1 MDKIFYPN
9 SIAVIGVS
17 ERPANMGRNIV
28 ANLLDF
34 CYGGEIH
41 VVGQQGGCAFGHR
54 IRTSLEELPQGIDLA
69 VILTPAS
76 TVPDLVDACGR
87 QGIRRVV
94 IESGGFGEFSA
105 EGRELSERLLAAAR
119 KWGIRFVGPN
129 CISVINMDSGICLP
143 FVRLHRDTLKKGRVS
158 VVSQSGGITIVYTNL
173 FSSEGLG
180 INKAVSIG
188 NKLDLDETDYLAYLL
203 KDEDTDMICLHLESI
218 EDGRRLME
226 LARSSPKPILLHKT
240 NTGQASA
247 HIAQSH
253 TAALAN
259 DDRIVSAAARQSGM
273 IRTRNFR
280 TMVNYAKGLSLP
292 PVKGNTLIV
301 IARSGGR
308 AVVAADMAA
317 AFGFD
322 LYPLP
327 RAFREKV
334 KGFFRAK
341 VIEPTNPLDLGDLFD
356 FRIYVN
362 ILEECLK
369 IEDVDA
375 VLMAHEYSSLLE
387 RKGTHRLVQA
397 IQDLVTQ
404 YNKPVALCPFSEG
417 DETLSLKK
425 DLEYPVFSEIDE
437 AMEAM
442 AVSLDRYRRSR
453 KRGGAEGA
461 EKSIVRPGLQTQA
474 NQSLPS
480 ISPLRPKDELQDLL
494 LAPDLQ
500 SGRGDGT
507 MMIHQALEVCQSYGI
522 PVAEW
527 ATASSPEEAVEA
539 AERLGYSLALK
550 VLSPHISHKSDVGG
564 IALGIEDEESL
575 RRAWAEML
583 SRVRAEAP
591 DAPLEGF
598 LLQKMAPGGRE
609 VILGGKRDPSFG
621 PVVMFGLGGIYVEVF
636 DDAAF
641 RVAPLTQEDA
651 EEMIAE
657 VRGSRLLRGVRGEKP
672 SDVEA
677 VVDCLLRLSQLL
689 QDFPA
694 IAEVDINPLI
704 VLEKGAVAVDARI
717 VLKHECHEE
726 TLMEPI
732 S

>member
-1 MDKIFYPN
+1 
-9 SIAVIGVS
+9 
-17 ERPANMGRNIV
+17 
-28 ANLLDF
+28 
-34 CYGGEIH
+34 
-41 VVGQQGGCAFGHR
+41 
-54 IRTSLEELPQGIDLA
+54 
-69 VILTPAS
+69 
-76 TVPDLVDACGR
+76 
-87 QGIRRVV
+87 VV

-129 CISVINMDSGICLP
+129 CISVINMDSGVCLP

-158 VVSQSGGITIVYTNL
+158 LVSQSGGITIVYTNL
-173 FSSEGLG
+173 FSNEGLG

-203 KDEDTDMICLHLESI
+203 EDENTDMICLHLESI
-218 EDGRRLME
+218 QDGQRLME
-226 LARSSPKPILLHKT
+226 LARASPKPILLHKS

-273 IRTRNFR
+273 VRARNFR
-280 TMVNYAKGLSLP
+280 TMLNYAKVLSLP

-301 IARSGGR
+301 MARSGGR

-334 KGFFRAK
+334 KGFFRAR

-369 IEDVDA
+369 IEGVDA
-375 VLMAHEYSSLLE
+375 VLMSHEYSSLLE

-397 IQDLVTQ
+397 IKDLVTQ

-425 DLEYPVFSEIDE
+425 ELEYPVFSEIDE
-437 AMEAM
+437 AMEAL
-442 AVSLDRYRRSR
+442 AVCRERYHWLQKRADLTPCPPSL
-453 KRGGAEGA
+453 RGKGE
-461 EKSIVRPGLQTQA
+461 
-474 NQSLPS
+474 
-480 ISPLRPKDELQDLL
+480 ISPPRRGEG
-494 LAPDLQ
+494 
-500 SGRGDGT
+500 SGEGSRLGEGSGEGSFAGDGLV
-507 MMIHQALEVCQSYGI
+507 MLPQALEVCQSCGI

-539 AERLGYSLALK
+539 AERLGYPLALK

-564 IALGIEDEESL
+564 IALGLEDEVSL
-575 RRAWAEML
+575 RQACAEML
-583 SRVRAEAP
+583 SRIKKETS

-598 LLQKMAPGGRE
+598 LLQKMVSGGRE

-621 PVVMFGLGGIYVEVF
+621 PVVMFGLGGVYVEVF
-636 DDAAF
+636 DDVAF
-641 RVAPLTQEDA
+641 RVAPLTQADA

-657 VRGSRLLRGVRGEKP
+657 VKGSRLLRGIRGEKP

-677 VVDCLLRLSQLL
+677 VVDGLLRLSQLL

-717 VLKHECHEE
+717 VLKHECHEG
-726 TLMEPI
+726 TKHTKR
-732 S
+732 